1 MGGLA
6 PRERSKLI
14 KPRDARRRRIE
25 TERGGARRGVTS
37 NILGAA
43 STGERDP
50 IRLYVAR

>member
-25 TERGGARRGVTS
+25 TERGVTS